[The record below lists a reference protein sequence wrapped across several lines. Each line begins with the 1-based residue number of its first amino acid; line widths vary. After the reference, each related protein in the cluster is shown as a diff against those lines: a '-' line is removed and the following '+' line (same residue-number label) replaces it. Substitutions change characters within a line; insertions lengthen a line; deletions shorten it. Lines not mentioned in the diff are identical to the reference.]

1 MILVKANLKL
11 YNGEKVRQTPFSSG
25 YRPLFNFI
33 ENMRTSGRINLIDR
47 NEFSP
52 GENGVVEIAFL
63 NDEYLGKDFNVGTKF
78 SFGEGQIPLGEGEII
93 EILEK

>member
-11 YNGEKVRQTPFSSG
+11 YYGEKARQTPFTNG
-25 YRPLFNFI
+25 YRPLFNFG
-33 ENMRTSGRINLIDR
+33 EDMKTSGQINLIDK

-78 SFGEGQIPLGEGEII
+78 SFGEGKIPLGEGEII